1 MSDSC
6 PDLYILRRVSSM
18 WNERHMNSWD
28 IAKDLGISEPEA
40 LRLIA
45 RVKKPVPGWGE

>member
-1 MSDSC
+1 M
-6 PDLYILRRVSSM
+6 DLSTPELQILRRVSEL

-40 LRLIA
+40 LRLIW